1 MMKRW
6 IYILMIVMAVTGLAS
21 TFVSPVAASTGET
34 DLPPLPEW
42 PIIGPILRWLGVVP
56 KEEVEPD
63 SARVTIPEESDLPEQ
78 RVTNVA
84 EARALWE
91 ALETGEEVRVL
102 IADEDINAI
111 LAQEIEDVPGF
122 HSATLTTGTDETTLS
137 VSAERELLEDVG
149 GGLAV
154 FITGENPEGTL
165 TLSMTAA
172 NCRPVITVTGIRVN
186 GRRLAVEDT
195 VQALID
201 KAFDKGWREKSWL
214 DNQVCIEAVRLT
226 PGEIALEGYRK

>member
-21 TFVSPVAASTGET
+21 TFVPPVAASTGET